1 MVLFG
6 LGEVLGCFFIGAIV
20 DKFGSKMAV
29 FANIGIILTM
39 GGVTF
44 AFSYIWEFN
53 ALAWVMTFM
62 WGFQDSA
69 LNTHTSEMLGFEF
82 DDNYTPFSLFN
93 IWQSISCFTFQIVN
107 SYFDSRDLYLY
118 SSIGYTAFALICCG
132 FTYWFP
138 FREHRANTVTV
149 RSILGSFS
157 APNGRKNSRLLPSD
171 DPKRLIQD

>member
-107 SYFDSRDLYLY
+107 SYFDS
-118 SSIGYTAFALICCG
+118 
-132 FTYWFP
+132 
-138 FREHRANTVTV
+138 
-149 RSILGSFS
+149 
-157 APNGRKNSRLLPSD
+157 
-171 DPKRLIQD
+171 